1 MSSFKPI
8 VSEAKTDEEIPD
20 CHQTIKELMHP
31 NLSDKDEYLSRV
43 RRQQKNHNYRLMFVR
58 DENGSVVSI
67 LGFRI
72 QEFLWSGMTL
82 YVDDFATL
90 STARGKGFGHILMEW
105 AINYAKECD
114 CEQITL
120 DSSYPRND
128 AHRFYLNHGFKL
140 TSHHF
145 AQKLK

>member
-8 VSEAKTDEEIPD
+8 VSEAKTDDEILD
-20 CHQTIKELMHP
+20 CHQTVIEVLRPH
-31 NLSDKDEYLSRV
+31 LSDKNKYLSRV

-58 DENGSVVSI
+58 DQNGCVVSI
-67 LGFRI
+67 LGFRVV
-72 QEFLWSGMTL
+72 EFLWSGITL

-90 STARGKGFGHILMEW
+90 SSARGKGFGHILMEW

-114 CEQITL
+114 CEEISL
-120 DSSYPRND
+120 DSGYSRND

-145 AQKLK
+145 VQKFK